1 VAIQPWVGCVNNGAP
16 WQTASGTTLNTA
28 ATATISPE
36 AGGGIGADPQIYP
49 WNQGLLIRG
58 EAFGVYTC
66 GSTAT
71 NLTLAL
77 WASATGTAATGGTSL
92 ATTGAFAMPV
102 SQTGLFWSVRFKIQV
117 RASAQGSSTATVY
130 THAFMLIQTAAYEAT
145 LTSSNHQI
153 LPMPATSGP
162 TAADVDTTVAH
173 TVALVATLS
182 QATGSPSI
190 TCTEF
195 DMDTFG

>member
-1 VAIQPWVGCVNNGAP
+1 MTNQVWVGPVNAGPP

-36 AGGGIGADPQIYP
+36 LPGTGGDPQVSP
-49 WNQGLLIRG
+49 LGQGLLIRG
-58 EAFGVYTC
+58 EAFGIYTC

-77 WASATGTAATGGTSL
+77 WASITGTAAASGTSL

-102 SQTGLFWSVRFKIQV
+102 SQTNLFWSIRFKLQV
-117 RASAQGSSTATVY
+117 RASAQGTGNASVY
-130 THAFMLIQTAAYEAT
+130 THAYMLIQTAPYEST
-145 LTSSNHQI
+145 LTNSNHQI
-153 LPMPATSGP
+153 VPMPATGGP
-162 TAADVDTTVAH
+162 TAANVDTTIPH
-173 TVALVATLS
+173 TVALVGTLS

-190 TCTEF
+190 TCTYF